1 MKCFLDKH
9 RDTTAYLAK
18 SYQYPPRRINTIE
31 ITFDSKSLSI
41 RKVTLAN
48 VNIYWALTFTYVM
61 KKNVRLVSYLPP

>member
-18 SYQYPPRRINTIE
+18 SYQYPSRRINTIE

-48 VNIYWALTFTYVM
+48 VNIY
-61 KKNVRLVSYLPP
+61 